1 MIRKGLLYFLFCFNW
16 VVSGQQTV
24 VLEGALP
31 AVVGESSGLI
41 FYKGSLITHN
51 DSGNSAELFEI
62 DAVSLEVKRVVSI
75 NNAQNIDWEDITQD
89 DTYIY
94 VGDIGNINGNRT
106 DLGIYRIRKSDY
118 DNSDS
123 VSADWIGFSYSD
135 QQSFLASPRSDWDAE
150 ALTIIRGQLTLFTK
164 RWNSGG
170 TTAYT
175 IPNSPGEHSALN
187 IGTSMVNGLVSA
199 ATYNPESNI
208 LYLLGYTQFLQPFV
222 FRFEDPPGPLT
233 FGGTGQQINLDIG
246 FGQAEGIC
254 YVDHN
259 TYYISTERFENSSP
273 PVVLAASLFKLE
285 TEDAPVEAPPPD
297 EEDPVPDP
305 DPVPGGEPKGN
316 PEPEQDLEE
325 ELIIFREFGSSLLKY
340 VLNTEDDV
348 FGMAIYDV
356 KGRRIRYTPESDIR
370 REGIDIST
378 LGNSIYYLTFYLRTK
393 ILSKAFVSN

>member
-1 MIRKGLLYFLFCFNW
+1 M
-16 VVSGQQTV
+16 
-24 VLEGALP
+24 LEGALP

-41 FYKGSLITHN
+41 YYNGSLITHN
-51 DSGNSAELFEI
+51 DSGNAAELFEI
-62 DAVSLEVKRVVSI
+62 DTATLEVNRVVTIS
-75 NNAQNIDWEDITQD
+75 NAQNIDWEDITQD

-94 VGDIGNINGNRT
+94 IADIGNTNGNRT

-118 DNSDS
+118 DSSDS
-123 VSADWIGFSYSD
+123 ITADWIGFSYSD
-135 QQSFLASPRSDWDAE
+135 QQSFLASPTSDWDAE

-164 RWNSGG
+164 RWKSGG

-187 IGTSMVNGLVSA
+187 IGTSMVNGLVTA

-208 LYLLGYTQFLQPFV
+208 LYLLGYSQFLQPFL
-222 FRFEDPPGPLT
+222 FRFEDPPGPLS

-285 TEDAPVEAPPPD
+285 TEDAPVALPPPG
-297 EEDPVPDP
+297 EEDPMPDP
-305 DPVPGGEPKGN
+305 EPGEEPKGN
-316 PEPEQDLEE
+316 PGTEQDLED
-325 ELIIFREFGSSLLKY
+325 ELIIYREFGSSLLRY

-356 KGRRIRYTPESDIR
+356 KGRRIRYTPESNMQ

-378 LGNSIYYLTFYLRTK
+378 LGNSVYYLTFYLRTK